1 LACITVQKQQRQSLL
16 FPLLMRAE
24 KGSLLLVAKP
34 ARGLYSARSLLKAQS
49 RQQAA
54 GVMTPGVNMD
64 LQEEVK
70 TIVIDVL
77 SLGPAG
83 ASLTEHSA
91 LLGSI
96 PELDS
101 MAVVQLI
108 GALEEQFGFAID
120 DDEISAATFATLGSL
135 TDFVRLKQTA

>member
-1 LACITVQKQQRQSLL
+1 
-16 FPLLMRAE
+16 
-24 KGSLLLVAKP
+24 
-34 ARGLYSARSLLKAQS
+34 
-49 RQQAA
+49 
-54 GVMTPGVNMD
+54 MD

-83 ASLTEHSA
+83 AALTEQSQ

-120 DDEISAATFATLGSL
+120 DDEISAETFATLGSL
-135 TDFVRLKQTA
+135 TDFVRGKQTA

>member
-1 LACITVQKQQRQSLL
+1 
-16 FPLLMRAE
+16 
-24 KGSLLLVAKP
+24 
-34 ARGLYSARSLLKAQS
+34 
-49 RQQAA
+49 
-54 GVMTPGVNMD
+54 MD

-83 ASLTEHSA
+83 AALTEQSA

-135 TDFVRLKQTA
+135 TDFVRLKQSA